1 MRLNRKYM
9 SGDIENL
16 IHEWRSNVAAHSK
29 AKAEAVYLS
38 EFRKSKKAILMAEAQ
53 EKGVKTGQER
63 ETYAYSHPEYL
74 ELLTAIKVSIEVSE
88 DLRYRMII
96 AERRCDIW
104 RTKAANNRKEQ
115 SAYGA

>member
-1 MRLNRKYM
+1 M
-9 SGDIENL
+9 SGDIETL
-16 IHEWRSNVAAHSK
+16 IHEWRSNVSAHAK
-29 AKAEAVYLS
+29 AKADTVYLT

-74 ELLTAIKVSIEVSE
+74 ELLTAIREATEISE
-88 DLRYRMII
+88 DLKYRMTI

-115 SAYGA
+115 GQYWA